1 MNFKKAIGL
10 VVAVFMLNMVGFG
23 EAYALTLFVK
33 CEYRTKSPIRSK
45 ASVDATGVTGKYR
58 AQIKSA
64 AGIKTSGGKIANSV
78 THEVQ
83 FDFDSDPT
91 NISQGATAIPAN
103 FFGPTNNIAYGYLRN
118 YTTGAI
124 VAIKKVTCVAK

>member
-1 MNFKKAIGL
+1 MNFNKTIGL
-10 VVAVFMLNMVGFG
+10 VVAIFVLNIVGFS
-23 EAYALTLFVK
+23 EANALTLFVK

-45 ASVDATGVTGKYR
+45 ASVDATGAAGKYR

-64 AGIKTSGGKIANSV
+64 AGSKISGGKIANPV

-118 YTTGAI
+118 FATGAI
-124 VAIKKVTCVAK
+124 VMVKKVTCAAK